1 MTVAPATPL
10 SRSPSRVIAQGN
22 SLRSERASG
31 REEPRRWAWMD
42 NLRVVVIAG
51 VIVEHVATAY
61 VLDIDWY
68 YEERSSN
75 AVTEAIVGAAI
86 LPAALFAMAVLF
98 LVAGLLSAQSLARKG
113 PWLYVRD
120 RLLRLG
126 APLIAFTFVIGPLT
140 SLVGQRAEGH
150 SSADDVGSFLIAK
163 MQDADTGPMWFVT
176 ALLVSPSPMGPGA
189 GPVLPA

>member
-10 SRSPSRVIAQGN
+10 SRSPSRMIAQEH
-22 SLRSERASG
+22 SLRSKRASG

-42 NLRVVVIAG
+42 NLRVAVIAG

-68 YEERSSN
+68 YEERSSS

-98 LVAGLLSAQSLARKG
+98 LVAGLLSARSLARKG
-113 PWLYVRD
+113 PWPFVRD

-126 APLIAFTFVIGPLT
+126 HRSSPL
-140 SLVGQRAEGH
+140 
-150 SSADDVGSFLIAK
+150 
-163 MQDADTGPMWFVT
+163 
-176 ALLVSPSPMGPGA
+176 PS
-189 GPVLPA
+189 